1 MKDNQVQQ
9 DLALIR
15 NLMER
20 SSRFISL
27 SGFSGILAGVYALV
41 GSAIAFYMLNNTTAE
56 SGAGLVGK
64 VTAVAFFV
72 LAASV
77 STALVLSARKAKKTG
92 QQMWGPTSRLLLFH
106 MMVPLLTGGIFIAVL
121 LYQGNVGVLGAV
133 SLIFYGLALLGAS
146 NYTFTDIKY
155 LGLCEIVI
163 GLIAAIYPAAGL
175 LLWATG
181 FGVLHIVY
189 GSVMYF
195 KYDR

>member
-64 VTAVAFFV
+64 VTAVAFVV